1 MENTRMMK
9 VNVDGVEYIY
19 PKGTLYQAIAADF
32 QEGYA
37 HDILLVNRNWNLCEL
52 HKALDRDCT
61 LKMITVE
68 EKPGMQTYER
78 SVVFLMLKAFY
89 DVVRK
94 ENVERV
100 SVEYSISHALFIR
113 AKGAFTLGQ
122 ELLNQVEG
130 RMRAISEQA
139 VPIRKESI
147 NTDDAVELFR
157 FLYKGIIIKHN
168 KTEPTYTKTSLFLCE
183 KRRFFMARTEKGV
196 VATI

>member
-1 MENTRMMK
+1 MMK
-9 VNVDGVEYIY
+9 A
-19 PKGTLYQAIAADF
+19 Q
-32 QEGYA
+32 
-37 HDILLVNRNWNLCEL
+37 
-52 HKALDRDCT
+52 
-61 LKMITVE
+61 

-147 NTDDAVELFR
+147 NILCRKRA
-157 FLYKGIIIKHN
+157 N
-168 KTEPTYTKTSLFLCE
+168 TKSTS
-183 KRRFFMARTEKGV
+183 A
-196 VATI
+196 A

>member
-1 MENTRMMK
+1 
-9 VNVDGVEYIY
+9 
-19 PKGTLYQAIAADF
+19 
-32 QEGYA
+32 
-37 HDILLVNRNWNLCEL
+37 
-52 HKALDRDCT
+52 
-61 LKMITVE
+61 
-68 EKPGMQTYER
+68 
-78 SVVFLMLKAFY
+78 MLKAFY

-147 NTDDAVELFR
+147 NTDGAVELFR
-157 FLYKGIIIKHN
+157 EHKCTTRRSCSAFGSIPMSIFIFWMSFQIIFTATWFLIRGI
-168 KTEPTYTKTSLFLCE
+168 
-183 KRRFFMARTEKGV
+183 
-196 VATI
+196 